1 MDTASKI
8 LEARNALTLC
18 ENLLLEAYMS
28 AGNHTANSIL
38 LLLESLT
45 TDREAITSIHHIAAL
60 EEKEAKAHE
69 ITNHLTTQSTRV
81 C

>member
-1 MDTASKI
+1 
-8 LEARNALTLC
+8 
-18 ENLLLEAYMS
+18 MS
-28 AGNHTANSIL
+28 AGDATAKAIL

-45 TDREAITSIHHIAAL
+45 TDREAITTIHHIAAR